1 MKKTAKT
8 QKTYTVPGDIEL
20 GGKRFSY
27 LLTYKPIRNMY
38 LRVKAGGLLSVTLPF
53 GVPVERAEAFLTRER
68 EAVLRLTEEKNVTH
82 PAFEGRTGDVLPV
95 LGVPHTIRV
104 EVGRRPGVERRSGE
118 LLLTVKNPE
127 NKEERLRVLK
137 SWVHRESEA
146 MLTALDTGMV
156 AAYITDFPNNRL
168 LTAPHVIAMPHLG
181 ASTPESEQNCA
192 AMAVDTLRD
201 YLESGNIRSSV
212 NLPEM
217 TMDRS
222 GVQRLCVLHKNVPG
236 MLANITSLFGRD
248 GVNVE
253 NLSNKSRGDY
263 AYTMVDLG
271 SKVGDNVIEDVRR
284 TANVIRVRSLEW

>member
-20 GGKRFSY
+20 DGKRFSY

-53 GVPVERAEAFLTRER
+53 GVPVERAEAFLMRER

-104 EVGRRPGVERRSGE
+104 EAGRRPGVERRSGE

-146 MLTALDTGMV
+146 MLTALCRRV
-156 AAYITDFPNNRL
+156 YPEFAPEPPVFP
-168 LTAPHVIAMPHLG
+168 
-181 ASTPESEQNCA
+181 
-192 AMAVDTLRD
+192 TLIFRD
-201 YLESGNIRSSV
+201 MTSKWGICRPQRSSITL
-212 NLPEM
+212 NRRLFFLPPECAEYVVYHEFAHYRHPNHSPAFWQWLGRFLP
-217 TMDRS
+217 DCKERRKALRS
-222 GVQRLCVLHKNVPG
+222 APCPQW
-236 MLANITSLFGRD
+236 M
-248 GVNVE
+248 
-253 NLSNKSRGDY
+253 
-263 AYTMVDLG
+263 
-271 SKVGDNVIEDVRR
+271 
-284 TANVIRVRSLEW
+284 